1 MVFIFLFTAVVFSL
15 PSVAQDSLAIQKRS
29 AKKVILHG
37 AVKEARGLGFED
49 VYVYNTRTNSGLLA
63 EPNGTFILDVMKDD
77 TVKVVSPGYKAQIIT
92 LKDSVEK
99 PVYFVKVTL
108 DRQVIKLD
116 GVMVEENRSLS
127 EIQEDIDQ
135 LGSSEYNYSTEKV
148 GRAISSPVSALY
160 ERFSKEGKQRKELAR
175 LENEAMNRKV
185 VKDLLNYYNKKG
197 IINLAQKEYD
207 FFISFCDLT
216 DEFLSYA
223 SQYDVAA
230 KIKTCYQNFEEKYQK
245 Y

>member
-1 MVFIFLFTAVVFSL
+1 MVFIFLLFAVMLSL
-15 PSVAQDSLAIQKRS
+15 PSSAQDSLAIQKQS
-29 AKKVILHG
+29 ANKVILRG
-37 AVKEARGLGFED
+37 TVKEARGLGFED

-63 EPNGTFILDVMKDD
+63 EPNGTFIIDVMKED

-108 DRQVIKLD
+108 DRLVIRLD
-116 GVMVEENRSLS
+116 GVMVEDDRSLS
-127 EIQEDIDQ
+127 DIQKDIEQ

-148 GRAISSPVSALY
+148 GRAITSPVSALY
-160 ERFSKEGKQRKELAR
+160 ERFSKEAKQRKELAR

-185 VKDLLNYYNKKG
+185 VKDLLNYYNQKD

-216 DEFLSYA
+216 DEFLGYA
-223 SQYDVAA
+223 SQYDVAV
-230 KIKTCYQNFEEKYQK
+230 KIKTCYKDFEAKYQK